1 MYLIS
6 LPCPLNKPFLLP
18 VIPISSVAGR
28 GRGEEEREEE
38 IKNGRIAGGT
48 TNEEEKS
55 DRYSIKREICPVI
68 SRVNDFLP
76 PTSCF
81 PFDSFQDK
89 GGEGGYLPAA
99 NHFACYLP
107 LVDKQKFC
115 CWIIFLNLIFRNLAK
130 LEILT
135 FGWLWMVPFFFN
147 LFSIFFVLVIIFIED
162 KKKELIFYHFMRHY

>member
-81 PFDSFQDK
+81 PFDSFEYK
-89 GGEGGYLPAA
+89 GGGGG
-99 NHFACYLP
+99 
-107 LVDKQKFC
+107 
-115 CWIIFLNLIFRNLAK
+115 IFTRGESFR
-130 LEILT
+130 
-135 FGWLWMVPFFFN
+135 
-147 LFSIFFVLVIIFIED
+147 VLSPS
-162 KKKELIFYHFMRHY
+162 RR